1 MYFVSQI
8 EECDSL
14 LDHADIADVIRKSW
28 CDKHYVNLISFNT
41 QSFVARQSRL
51 GNVYDKEIIDFVF
64 LTML

>member
-1 MYFVSQI
+1 MYFISQI
-8 EECDSL
+8 KECDSL

-28 CDKHYVNLISFNT
+28 RDKHHVNLISFNT
-41 QSFVARQSRL
+41 QSFVVRQSRL